1 MGEQGISLEM
11 SSFSSEIFGKTIAY
25 KKQKEEDR
33 CMREQGVSLV
43 MSSFSSEIEDYSIQ
57 EGGVREQGI
66 SLVMSSFSSEIEDYS
81 IQEAEGGGQKHE
93 GARHITGNVLI
104 LLRN

>member
-1 MGEQGISLEM
+1 MREQGISLEM

-33 CMREQGVSLV
+33 CMSEQGVL
-43 MSSFSSEIEDYSIQ
+43 
-57 EGGVREQGI
+57 
-66 SLVMSSFSSEIEDYS
+66 LVMSSFSSEIEDYS
-81 IQEAEGGGQKHE
+81 IQEAEGRGQMHE

>member
-1 MGEQGISLEM
+1 MREQGISLVI
-11 SSFSSEIFGKTIAY
+11 SSFSSEIFEKTIAY

-33 CMREQGVSLV
+33 SMREQGISLI
-43 MSSFSSEIEDYSIQ
+43 MSSFSSEIEDYSI
-57 EGGVREQGI
+57 
-66 SLVMSSFSSEIEDYS
+66 L
-81 IQEAEGGGQKHE
+81 EAERGGQKHE

>member
-1 MGEQGISLEM
+1 MVS
-11 SSFSSEIFGKTIAY
+11 IACSRLS
-25 KKQKEEDR
+25 QEA
-33 CMREQGVSLV
+33 
-43 MSSFSSEIEDYSIQ
+43 
-57 EGGVREQGI
+57 EGGGQTQGI

-93 GARHITGNVLI
+93 GARHITDNVLI

>member
-1 MGEQGISLEM
+1 M
-11 SSFSSEIFGKTIAY
+11 
-25 KKQKEEDR
+25 
-33 CMREQGVSLV
+33 
-43 MSSFSSEIEDYSIQ
+43 
-57 EGGVREQGI
+57 QGI

-93 GARHITGNVLI
+93 EARHITGNVLI

>member
-1 MGEQGISLEM
+1 
-11 SSFSSEIFGKTIAY
+11 
-25 KKQKEEDR
+25 
-33 CMREQGVSLV
+33 MREQGVSLV

-57 EGGVREQGI
+57 EGG
-66 SLVMSSFSSEIEDYS
+66 
-81 IQEAEGGGQKHE
+81 QKHK

>member
-1 MGEQGISLEM
+1 MREQGISLKM

-33 CMREQGVSLV
+33 SMRK
-43 MSSFSSEIEDYSIQ
+43 
-57 EGGVREQGI
+57 QGI

-81 IQEAEGGGQKHE
+81 IQEATPPHSSFLPSLSPF
-93 GARHITGNVLI
+93 N
-104 LLRN
+104 LLLSLFLLF

>member
-1 MGEQGISLEM
+1 MREQGISLEM

-33 CMREQGVSLV
+33 CMREQG
-43 MSSFSSEIEDYSIQ
+43 
-57 EGGVREQGI
+57 I

-81 IQEAEGGGQKHE
+81 IQEAEGGGQTQGISLVMSSFSSE
-93 GARHITGNVLI
+93 IEDYSIQVFLSFTLSI
-104 LLRN
+104 

>member
-1 MGEQGISLEM
+1 M
-11 SSFSSEIFGKTIAY
+11 
-25 KKQKEEDR
+25 
-33 CMREQGVSLV
+33 
-43 MSSFSSEIEDYSIQ
+43 
-57 EGGVREQGI
+57 REQGI

-81 IQEAEGGGQKHE
+81 IQEGGGQKHE

>member
-1 MGEQGISLEM
+1 M
-11 SSFSSEIFGKTIAY
+11 KTIAY

-33 CMREQGVSLV
+33 SMREQGISLI
-43 MSSFSSEIEDYSIQ
+43 MSSFSSEIE
-57 EGGVREQGI
+57 E
-66 SLVMSSFSSEIEDYS
+66 YS